1 MSLLSSPCRCGG
13 TLISERHVLTA
24 AHCTATIGSKP
35 SRLSVLV
42 GEHRID
48 DNDFVSIA
56 VTDIRDDPDYNDSN
70 YQNDFSILTLAT
82 PVNFTSSAAPACL
95 PAETVQMYTGQVAT
109 VTGWGTLS
117 PGGNQPAILQVTPD
131 QEMVT
136 GNIVSTLQ
144 EVEVTVQSNEECAS
158 VYGTQIGE

>member
-1 MSLLSSPCRCGG
+1 MSLLSPLCRCGG

-48 DNDFVSIA
+48 DNDYVSIA
-56 VTDIRDDPDYNDSN
+56 VTDIKDDPDYNDSN

-82 PVNFTSSAAPACL
+82 PVNFSSSVSPACL
-95 PAETVQMYTGQVAT
+95 PGETVQMYTGKVAT

-117 PGGNQPAILQVTPD
+117 PGGNKPATLQVTSY
-131 QEMVT
+131 QESVT
-136 GNIVSTLQ
+136 LCNITGGGGHCTIQ
-144 EVEVTVQSNEECAS
+144 
-158 VYGTQIGE
+158 

>member
-1 MSLLSSPCRCGG
+1 MSPLCRCGG

-42 GEHRID
+42 GEHRIN
-48 DNDFVSIA
+48 DNDFVRIA

-82 PVNFTSSAAPACL
+82 PVNFSSSVSPACL
-95 PAETVQMYTGQVAT
+95 PAETVQVYTGQAAT

-117 PGGNQPAILQVTPD
+117 PGGNQPATLQVTSD
-131 QEMVT
+131 EECVT
-136 GNIVSTLQ
+136 CDNVSTLQ
-144 EVEVTVQSNEECAS
+144 EVEVTVQSNEKCAS